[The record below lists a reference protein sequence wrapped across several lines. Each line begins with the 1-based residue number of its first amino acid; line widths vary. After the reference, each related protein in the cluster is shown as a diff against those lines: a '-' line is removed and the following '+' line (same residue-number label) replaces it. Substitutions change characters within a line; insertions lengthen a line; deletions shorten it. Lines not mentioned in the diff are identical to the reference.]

1 MFTYF
6 TLDRLGDS
14 PCRFEF
20 IRKIGGEA
28 YLEPSRISK
37 LKLFAKIDNGFQTY
51 TIFAKRF
58 ILDVR
63 LGSEY
68 ASEMLVYCILF
79 IQNTLRSSLPEVFCK
94 ESVLESFAKFAG
106 KHLCHSIF
114 FNKVTG
120 LSPATY
126 SKRDSGTGVFK
137 LILRNF

>member
-68 ASEMLVYCILF
+68 ASEMLVYCVLF

-94 ESVLESFAKFAG
+94 ESVLESFAKFTG
-106 KHLCHSIF
+106 KTCATVSF
-114 FNKVTG
+114 FIKLQASALQLIQKET
-120 LSPATY
+120 LAQ
-126 SKRDSGTGVFK
+126 VFS
-137 LILRNF
+137 N